1 MPWTKL
7 ELGKFAKLSAGEPHD
22 VVAPPWDAA
31 LVAGM
36 VDANPPQPVDEL
48 KFMGNFA
55 DICDR
60 IGMKSSLYTVYQ
72 VECALTHPTTNS
84 SGVFLTSDEQHIK
97 AEPKTGGGLRLAS
110 MMAHSVYWA
119 RRVLADLMVDHLYDD
134 WLEDIAASIQ
144 VASRLPPESS
154 SEPYK
159 RFGCPWLVAPIIA
172 GSVRETIRL

>member
-1 MPWTKL
+1 
-7 ELGKFAKLSAGEPHD
+7 
-22 VVAPPWDAA
+22 
-31 LVAGM
+31 
-36 VDANPPQPVDEL
+36 
-48 KFMGNFA
+48 MGNFA

-97 AEPKTGGGLRLAS
+97 AEPKTGQEGGLVS

-144 VASRLPPESS
+144 VASRLPPDRVLNRTNALAVPGWSRPSS
-154 SEPYK
+154 LA
-159 RFGCPWLVAPIIA
+159 RC
-172 GSVRETIRL
+172 VRRSACDT